1 MNITIIGGGN
11 LGSAIAS
18 GLLKSGRFKP
28 SDITVTRTRLEKLED
43 LKQKGV
49 QVSSNN
55 RQAIINT
62 DMIIVAVKP
71 YKMEEVL
78 KELSEVIQ
86 PNQIVVSVATG
97 ISIARIASMLK
108 KDQSIFRAMPNTA
121 VEIQDSITCYCHH
134 KASEKDIKSVEFV
147 LETIGDCIM
156 INEELMDAATVLG
169 ACGIAYV
176 LRFIRA
182 MMQAGIEIGFDSST
196 AEKIAVQTVSG
207 AASLLK
213 VGGRH
218 PEQEIDKVTTPKG
231 CTISG
236 LNEMEHRGFS
246 SALIKGVLNSF
257 EKINAKT

>member
-11 LGSAIAS
+11 LGSAITL

-49 QVSSNN
+49 QTSSNN
-55 RQAIINT
+55 RQSIINA

-97 ISIARIASMLK
+97 ISISRIASMLK

-121 VEIQDSITCYCHH
+121 VEIQDSITCYCHY
-134 KASEKDIKSVEFV
+134 KASEKDIQSVEFV

-196 AEKIAVQTVSG
+196 AEKIAVQTVRG

-257 EKINAKT
+257 EKIESQS

>member
-1 MNITIIGGGN
+1 MKITIIGGGN
-11 LGSAIAS
+11 LGQAIAL
-18 GLLKSGRFKP
+18 GLTKSGRLQP
-28 SDITVTRTRLEKLED
+28 SDISITRTKVEKLNG
-43 LKQKGV
+43 LKEKGF
-49 QVSSNN
+49 QTSSNN
-55 RQAIINT
+55 RQAIRNA
-62 DMIIVAVKP
+62 DMILIAVKP

-78 KELSEVIQ
+78 IELSAVIQ
-86 PNQIVVSVATG
+86 SDQILVSVATG
-97 ISIARIASMLK
+97 VSIASIARMLEK
-108 KDQSIFRAMPNTA
+108 KQSIFRAMPNTA
-121 VEIQDSITCYCHH
+121 VEIQDSITCYCHLN
-134 KASEKDIKSVEFV
+134 ASEKDIKSVEFV
-147 LETIGDCIM
+147 LEAVGDCIM

-213 VGGRH
+213 EGGRH

-257 EKINAKT
+257 EKINAKN